1 MMRPLLLLCLA
12 CLASV
17 AAELFPTVVFTFDDP
32 GPNELSREPNTDIPT
47 IFQYKI
53 TDAALKPGPT
63 WFSDD
68 DRDKS
73 RWPWFDDTQVLAKL
87 PSQQARV
94 NCHAYISQGTIPIK
108 RTTGGAVTNVRLE
121 PVPAQQTWNGNSLKT
136 DSPGLPLNRVNS
148 CCNPSQCPTVCLQ
161 SDRALQ
167 WNLEILAPQWGF
179 DQSRVL
185 LASRSTFGGSYET
198 YGSKGDAGVWPV
210 YRVPCDFCPVKSC
223 NTTCTNGEFATD
235 YAVYSAVRDP
245 FFPGLWSA
253 VSPACLSGR
262 TACSG
267 TRSSAGPARR
277 APGTRARPSR
287 CWTASGKA
295 LP

>member
-1 MMRPLLLLCLA
+1 MRPLLLLCLA

-87 PSQQARV
+87 PSKQARV

-245 FFPGLWSA
+245 LCFGWGL
-253 VSPACLSGR
+253 ACRESRLLVWQDGLQR
-262 TACSG
+262 NKVEC
-267 TRSSAGPARR
+267 RPC
-277 APGTRARPSR
+277 APGTWNTCAAESMLD
-287 CWTASGKA
+287 CKW
-295 LP
+295 